1 MDHVDPNAKIENQ
14 EPIVPREVRIKFVD
28 TEGQEIGDEIQVD
41 TTTSK
46 VDLNKI
52 LDQILQAEE
61 KQVYQ
66 FYIDGEKE
74 VRGSIGEVLDKIQ
87 AQQAKEGKKGAALT

>member
-1 MDHVDPNAKIENQ
+1 MESALPTKRQKTDHVHPSAKLVAA
-14 EPIVPREVRIKFVD
+14 EPVVLREVRIKFVD
-28 TEGQEIGDEIQVD
+28 TEGHEIGDEIQVD

-46 VDLNKI
+46 IDLNKI
-52 LDQILQAEE
+52 LDQILNAEE

-74 VRGSIGEVLDKIQ
+74 VRTSIGEVLDKI
-87 AQQAKEGKKGAALT
+87 

>member
-1 MDHVDPNAKIENQ
+1 MESIRKRQKTQHVNPLAKLEAT
-14 EPIVPREVRIKFVD
+14 EEEKREVRIKF
-28 TEGQEIGDEIQVD
+28 TNAEGQEIGDEIQVNAA
-41 TTTSK
+41 TSK

-66 FYIDGEKE
+66 FYMEDKE
-74 VRGSIGEVLDKIQ
+74 VRGSIGEVLDKLQ
-87 AQQAKEGKKGAALT
+87 KAQKA